1 MVEPVGEG
9 GAGRLID
16 DSFDI
21 QSGNPSGIL
30 GRLTLDVV
38 KIGRN
43 RDDGFRY
50 GLAQEIFGVFF
61 QLHQYHGAD
70 GLCFVFCTVNA
81 YAPFSAHMAF
91 YRTDRALR
99 ICDSLPSC
107 TFSHQ
112 SFSFFCKS
120 YDAGRSHAPGGSGDD
135 DRRLIFHNRHTAV
148 CCSQINSDYLSH

>member
-16 DSFDI
+16 DPFDI
-21 QSGNPSGIL
+21 QPGNPSGIL

-61 QLHQYHGAD
+61 
-70 GLCFVFCTVNA
+70 
-81 YAPFSAHMAF
+81 SAASVPW
-91 YRTDRALR
+91 R
-99 ICDSLPSC
+99 
-107 TFSHQ
+107 
-112 SFSFFCKS
+112 
-120 YDAGRSHAPGGSGDD
+120 
-135 DRRLIFHNRHTAV
+135 
-148 CCSQINSDYLSH
+148 